1 MGISLSTNI
10 YFTCSLSPFYLN
22 VMCACSV
29 VSDSLLRPRGLY
41 ITHQAPVYGIFQAR
55 ILEWVAFSSSRGS
68 SQIRDETCISY
79 VSCTGRWILYHCAS
93 WEAQCHVT
101 WTQCLILS
109 RLIKLKGTLIWHE
122 FYVLL
127 LPKPPPT
134 QRKEGK
140 QAGRQEKKSSR
151 CANEK
156 LRYLFKNFA
165 ICMNYLF
172 QSFLGSW
179 FHRIVGV

>member
-1 MGISLSTNI
+1 MNGYLINTFVLCWVTQPCL
-10 YFTCSLSPFYLN
+10 TLCKPVDCSPPGS
-22 VMCACSV
+22 S
-29 VSDSLLRPRGLY
+29 
-41 ITHQAPVYGIFQAR
+41 VYGDSPGKNTGVGCHALLQGIFPTQ
-55 ILEWVAFSSSRGS
+55 
-68 SQIRDETCISY
+68 
-79 VSCTGRWILYHCAS
+79 VSNPGLPHGRWILYYLSHQGSHNTCL
-93 WEAQCHVT
+93 VT

>member
-1 MGISLSTNI
+1 MLSCVWLFVETPW
-10 YFTCSLSPFYLN
+10 T
-22 VMCACSV
+22 
-29 VSDSLLRPRGLY
+29 
-41 ITHQAPVYGIFQAR
+41 ITHQVPVYGIFQAR

-68 SQIRDETCISY
+68 SQIRDQTCISY
-79 VSCTGRWILYHCAS
+79 VSCTGRWILYPCAS